1 MFNYY
6 EIEISGKYVKNL
18 FSDII
23 KNKINMYDIK
33 YMTNKIIFKVTYE
46 DYLKIKT
53 IKTTCNV
60 NINKTYGK
68 NKIILLFNKYKVF
81 IISFIIS
88 LITIYLFSNM
98 IFFIN
103 INNDN
108 KKINSILKQE
118 MLNNNLTIYS
128 FKKPYK
134 KLKIISNKI
143 KNNNKDLFEWLE
155 ISSNGVYYEVSYI
168 ERKSI
173 IESKSNLKHNII
185 ASKNGLIKKLDISKG
200 NIIKNVGDY
209 VNKDD
214 LLVSGVIL
222 KNDEVKNIVDAKGK
236 VYAEVWYKVKVSH
249 PFIKKENIKTNNAK
263 IALILNIFNKEIN
276 IASFKYGS
284 IKNEKN
290 IYLIKN
296 NMFNIRINKSFI
308 YEEKTN
314 KYTKEEL
321 IKITNNLA
329 KEKIKANLKQDEKIL
344 LQKTLKIDED
354 NDRIYVEV
362 FFKVYED
369 IAKLQEIH
377 S

>member
-134 KLKIISNKI
+134 KLKII
-143 KNNNKDLFEWLE
+143 
-155 ISSNGVYYEVSYI
+155 
-168 ERKSI
+168 
-173 IESKSNLKHNII
+173 
-185 ASKNGLIKKLDISKG
+185 
-200 NIIKNVGDY
+200 
-209 VNKDD
+209 
-214 LLVSGVIL
+214 
-222 KNDEVKNIVDAKGK
+222 
-236 VYAEVWYKVKVSH
+236 
-249 PFIKKENIKTNNAK
+249 
-263 IALILNIFNKEIN
+263 
-276 IASFKYGS
+276 
-284 IKNEKN
+284 
-290 IYLIKN
+290 
-296 NMFNIRINKSFI
+296 
-308 YEEKTN
+308 
-314 KYTKEEL
+314 TKP
-321 IKITNNLA
+321 N
-329 KEKIKANLKQDEKIL
+329 
-344 LQKTLKIDED
+344 
-354 NDRIYVEV
+354 
-362 FFKVYED
+362 
-369 IAKLQEIH
+369 
-377 S
+377 